1 MVMTVGDIHTC
12 IMKQGS
18 ENLYRLQIIKDD
30 VSINM
35 AEEDPGYTV
44 RLRMIGFLTVS
55 EEIQV
60 LHESYRHI
68 GQKGFIRLMK

>member
-1 MVMTVGDIHTC
+1 MTMTVRDIHMH

-18 ENLYRLQIIKDD
+18 KNLYRLQIIEDD
-30 VSINM
+30 ISINM

-60 LHESYRHI
+60 LHESYGHI